1 MKDKILYKLC
11 ALMLA
16 SEKTQIVIDDLYE
29 DPEIGPLVRNIQ
41 IDSPFQELIFSGIIS
56 VINKENELL
65 IGFAVEGYFHYAMSR
80 YLYTIDQD
88 GTIFKTTDKLY
99 TNKLKGI
106 NDAVAFY
113 LEIFIISNID

>member
-41 IDSPFQELIFSGIIS
+41 IDT
-56 VINKENELL
+56 
-65 IGFAVEGYFHYAMSR
+65 SR
-80 YLYTIDQD
+80 
-88 GTIFKTTDKLY
+88 
-99 TNKLKGI
+99 
-106 NDAVAFY
+106 
-113 LEIFIISNID
+113 NICVFCQK